1 MYKTF
6 PARSLTL
13 AVTLTD
19 LEISTLKLQNQ
30 EMTVA
35 FLIGEA
41 VKQSVLFIVAS
52 SRMVF
57 TLPNQVETCLF
68 SFLQLNLLET

>member
-41 VKQSVLFIVAS
+41 VRAVGSLY
-52 SRMVF
+52 
-57 TLPNQVETCLF
+57 CG
-68 SFLQLNLLET
+68 FLTDGFYSPKSG